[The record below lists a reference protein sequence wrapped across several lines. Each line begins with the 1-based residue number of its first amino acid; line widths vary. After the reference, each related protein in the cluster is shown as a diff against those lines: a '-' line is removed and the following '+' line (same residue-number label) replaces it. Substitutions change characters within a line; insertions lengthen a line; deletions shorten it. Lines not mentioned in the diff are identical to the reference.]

1 MNINFFA
8 QSIEEQ
14 HDLHSVVIL
23 DAFNHGTS
31 VLILA
36 THEVVFLHC
45 TTEKYT
51 YIFEVNSELKYTNKT
66 LLDLGFDCLEN
77 FDNEEIKDIF
87 YSIKNGSSLETL
99 LKKV

>member
-14 HDLHSVVIL
+14 HDLHNVVIL

-36 THEVVFLHC
+36 SHEVVFYG